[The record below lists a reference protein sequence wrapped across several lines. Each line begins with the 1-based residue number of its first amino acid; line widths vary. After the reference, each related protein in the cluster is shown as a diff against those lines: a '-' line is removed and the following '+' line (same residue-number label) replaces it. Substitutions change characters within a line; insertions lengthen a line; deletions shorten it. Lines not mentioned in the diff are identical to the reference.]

1 VAEFEPAFSDEMLE
15 QMVLDVYE
23 HVKAGTLSKLKVIGV
38 SREMI
43 AKRDDEGDL
52 VYYDIRVEGKE
63 KPIVLDTM
71 IGRIRIYIKDW
82 KKYLAPL
89 MEPLLLEAA
98 YQHAVKSK
106 ESTASFKTAAEMIM
120 PKVSAD
126 DGTKPAISPGVSAIL
141 QNNPVGTTIVI
152 GQDSGI
158 EGTGDKGHECADTV
172 HLVADGCEGAG
183 ESAED
188 TPAEVV
194 PPGNGGIVHE
204 VHEGGDTTEGSAL
217 SYSEIPSEDSVD
229 NYSGYDMGSD

>member
-1 VAEFEPAFSDEMLE
+1 MATDFKPAFSDEMLD
-15 QMVLDVYE
+15 QMILDVYE

-43 AKRDDEGDL
+43 EKRDDKGDL

-106 ESTASFKTAAEMIM
+106 DSTASFKTAAEMIM
-120 PKVSAD
+120 PKEHDD
-126 DGTKPAISPGVSAIL
+126 DGTKFALPPGVAAIL
-141 QNNPVGTTIVI
+141 QNHPVGTTIVI
-152 GQDSGI
+152 GQAAVAK
-158 EGTGDKGHECADTV
+158 GTGGKGHECPDTV
-172 HLVADGCEGAG
+172 HPLADGQRQ
-183 ESAED
+183 D
-188 TPAEVV
+188 TPVAVV
-194 PPGNGGIVHE
+194 SSGHDKSVRG
-204 VHEGGDTTEGSAL
+204 VHEGGDTAQRCVVPDTEMA
-217 SYSEIPSEDSVD
+217 SEDTIDDNGGVD
-229 NYSGYDMGSD
+229 LDTPE